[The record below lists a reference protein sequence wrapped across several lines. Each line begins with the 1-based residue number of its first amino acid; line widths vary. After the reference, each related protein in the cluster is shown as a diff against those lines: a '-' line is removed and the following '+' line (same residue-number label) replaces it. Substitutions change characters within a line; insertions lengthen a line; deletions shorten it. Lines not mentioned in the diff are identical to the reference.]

1 MRKRVFKK
9 LFTALL
15 TLSLLLNSASPI
27 LRISYAQESTPDAA
41 VTEETSQPAITEQQT
56 DQSTAENS
64 PEQEATVSETPTPEN
79 SPAET
84 ITPTLSPEPE
94 SATDTEVNNLSP
106 PPTDNSIQTLN
117 SLTQETSTTSEES
130 AQLVPAVWQT
140 EDGKATTIKNVVLD
154 QTYTAPQNDKV
165 KIVFTKL
172 PETSDKLS
180 IREIKLSA
188 DQQDELSALSDT
200 AYEFTSPMTDGTFE
214 YDLTLP
220 LPQNVN
226 KDEVAVK
233 SAESTDELGNAQTLS
248 ETKDVTTDAITIKSL
263 THFTVFVVVNPSPP
277 PTNQVGNIFDNDNGM
292 PTYVESDTWFASG
305 CTGYDGLTTRYA
317 PNGTGTS
324 IATWTF
330 NVPTTGRYQIY
341 VAWASHSNRGNA
353 VKYTVNSDD
362 VAEPV
367 SINQQSG
374 VASCGWSDFQLL
386 GAVHN
391 FTRGSNYTVVLS
403 NDTAGGNVSADAVKI
418 LSVDDPSVV
427 YVDNDWIG
435 TPNATDLGDG
445 KIFGYSAFSTIQAG
459 ITGVSSDG
467 TINVAAGTYAENVTI
482 NKSLTLMGA
491 GAATVIQVPG
501 ASPGIDILAGD
512 VTVRDLQVSSS
523 GDSAPYLIG
532 AAGTIDASD
541 LPLNGLTLL
550 NVIITGPGAS
560 ATFGTAQ
567 GFRAE
572 DITDL
577 TMTNVTISG
586 MRNHAMDILHS
597 STVAIDNANVTGV
610 DGSGTFGEGGTFAP
624 GPEAIRI
631 EDSNGVSVENST
643 IDGGFL
649 GINFA
654 YNPGTWD
661 DSGTQGT
668 ISSTTIDR
676 TWDAV
681 LLADKAQATVENN
694 TLRTSNTGVL
704 VGFYDTA
711 DGETPVSPAVTA
723 NISGNTITE
732 NARGIRV
739 LDTQSATTNINSN
752 SISGNSEFGVKNFDS
767 DDTLDATNNWWGNAS
782 GPLDDKG
789 LPGSPNYNNPLGTG
803 NAVSSYVDYKPWYKD
818 AAMTILSNTAPAVP
832 TLVSPTDG
840 AYVKPAGLILDW
852 SDVTDPSTPITYYY
866 KSSYSS
872 AVGSNNALT
881 SPIYTSGA
889 LTTSQIDASGS
900 ADHLYYWQVRACDG
914 LGNCSDWSGPWQVTV
929 DSVAPTLTQ
938 ITPVSNPTND
948 ATPNYIFSSDETGTI
963 SYGGDC
969 SSATTTAVTGNNTVT
984 FNALSDGTHS
994 NCTITVTDPAGNP
1007 SDPLSVS
1014 TFTVDTQAPVSSFSS
1029 PVDGSFWNT
1038 SIDIQGSSTDVPDTT
1053 VDYVRLFYRE
1063 SVEEDGDFVWIEI
1076 DTVENTEGDEPFNWN
1091 YSWEPAD
1098 GEGIYDIMAEATD
1111 TAGNTEESP
1120 VVEEVTYDVTEP
1132 SVTDISI
1139 SPDPTNHPPSILAL
1153 ATDLLSRIASAIFQV
1168 DDEAFSDPID
1178 LPALDGVFDSL
1189 SENLFIDED
1198 NTMPYP
1204 GEGLHT
1210 LYVGAYDFAGNFGYN
1225 FASFTVDTTAPTLES
1240 TETQDTNGNGKIDAI
1255 KLTFSENIDDSLLDS
1270 GNPDGWDIIDYDG
1283 EAIGT
1288 GEGENDSE
1296 LLLAFDEGESFDT
1309 GATPVVTYASSG
1321 GGGDP
1326 SSTHD
1331 AVGNEL
1337 ESYEASADD
1346 KALPVLLSAFTR
1358 DTDTNGQIDAI
1369 ELTFSE
1375 DIDDDMLDD
1384 SEFADGDG
1392 WDVDGYSDEVIGT
1405 GENEND
1411 NILLLTFSE
1420 SGNSDT
1426 GTTPNVS
1433 YTSSEDED
1441 TSTHDMVGNE
1451 LEDGEWFTSDGAP
1464 PLIPVADPPA
1474 GDYISD
1480 QSVTLTSSDD
1490 GGTGLEG
1497 IYYTTNGDTPDN
1509 SSTLHSGAITVDK
1522 DMTIKA
1528 IAYDNAGNPSDI
1540 LTAIY
1545 GIAPVISEESSS
1557 SIGSTTTTIT
1567 WTTDEPAT
1575 SRVIY
1580 DTVSHATAVSSGDL
1594 PFDKYGYAN
1603 TTDEFDTSPKVT
1615 PHSVDLTGLNP
1626 ETTYYYRTVSRA
1638 SPEKISDEKSFA
1650 TTVLL
1655 AEDVVPSG
1663 GTASTPSCGAVKP
1676 SGAPVLLSA
1685 VSNANN
1691 QVTLTWSKASD
1702 PVTYYLI
1709 TYGTSSGSQ
1718 TYGNPNVGGKDT
1730 TSYAV
1735 SGLSGDVT
1743 YYFKVRAGNDCM
1755 PGDFSNELSVF
1766 VPGPFI
1772 SGPAAGF
1779 APGVLGEATPSAELS
1794 PTSSPEKGVLGETP
1808 SEVTKGIQRNLALG
1822 FGLLVLGSLGLWFI
1836 IKLRKR
1842 NDENS

>member
-803 NAVSSYVDYKPWYKD
+803 NAVSSYVDYK
-818 AAMTILSNTAPAVP
+818 
-832 TLVSPTDG
+832 
-840 AYVKPAGLILDW
+840 
-852 SDVTDPSTPITYYY
+852 
-866 KSSYSS
+866 
-872 AVGSNNALT
+872 
-881 SPIYTSGA
+881 
-889 LTTSQIDASGS
+889 
-900 ADHLYYWQVRACDG
+900 
-914 LGNCSDWSGPWQVTV
+914 
-929 DSVAPTLTQ
+929 TQ
-938 ITPVSNPTND
+938 
-948 ATPNYIFSSDETGTI
+948 
-963 SYGGDC
+963 
-969 SSATTTAVTGNNTVT
+969 
-984 FNALSDGTHS
+984 
-994 NCTITVTDPAGNP
+994 
-1007 SDPLSVS
+1007 
-1014 TFTVDTQAPVSSFSS
+1014 Q
-1029 PVDGSFWNT
+1029 
-1038 SIDIQGSSTDVPDTT
+1038 
-1053 VDYVRLFYRE
+1053 
-1063 SVEEDGDFVWIEI
+1063 
-1076 DTVENTEGDEPFNWN
+1076 
-1091 YSWEPAD
+1091 
-1098 GEGIYDIMAEATD
+1098 
-1111 TAGNTEESP
+1111 
-1120 VVEEVTYDVTEP
+1120 
-1132 SVTDISI
+1132 
-1139 SPDPTNHPPSILAL
+1139 
-1153 ATDLLSRIASAIFQV
+1153 
-1168 DDEAFSDPID
+1168 
-1178 LPALDGVFDSL
+1178 
-1189 SENLFIDED
+1189 
-1198 NTMPYP
+1198 
-1204 GEGLHT
+1204 
-1210 LYVGAYDFAGNFGYN
+1210 
-1225 FASFTVDTTAPTLES
+1225 
-1240 TETQDTNGNGKIDAI
+1240 
-1255 KLTFSENIDDSLLDS
+1255 
-1270 GNPDGWDIIDYDG
+1270 
-1283 EAIGT
+1283 
-1288 GEGENDSE
+1288 
-1296 LLLAFDEGESFDT
+1296 
-1309 GATPVVTYASSG
+1309 
-1321 GGGDP
+1321 
-1326 SSTHD
+1326 
-1331 AVGNEL
+1331 
-1337 ESYEASADD
+1337 
-1346 KALPVLLSAFTR
+1346 
-1358 DTDTNGQIDAI
+1358 
-1369 ELTFSE
+1369 
-1375 DIDDDMLDD
+1375 
-1384 SEFADGDG
+1384 
-1392 WDVDGYSDEVIGT
+1392 
-1405 GENEND
+1405 
-1411 NILLLTFSE
+1411 
-1420 SGNSDT
+1420 
-1426 GTTPNVS
+1426 
-1433 YTSSEDED
+1433 
-1441 TSTHDMVGNE
+1441 
-1451 LEDGEWFTSDGAP
+1451 
-1464 PLIPVADPPA
+1464 
-1474 GDYISD
+1474 
-1480 QSVTLTSSDD
+1480 
-1490 GGTGLEG
+1490 
-1497 IYYTTNGDTPDN
+1497 
-1509 SSTLHSGAITVDK
+1509 
-1522 DMTIKA
+1522 
-1528 IAYDNAGNPSDI
+1528 
-1540 LTAIY
+1540 
-1545 GIAPVISEESSS
+1545 
-1557 SIGSTTTTIT
+1557 
-1567 WTTDEPAT
+1567 
-1575 SRVIY
+1575 
-1580 DTVSHATAVSSGDL
+1580 
-1594 PFDKYGYAN
+1594 
-1603 TTDEFDTSPKVT
+1603 
-1615 PHSVDLTGLNP
+1615 
-1626 ETTYYYRTVSRA
+1626 
-1638 SPEKISDEKSFA
+1638 
-1650 TTVLL
+1650 
-1655 AEDVVPSG
+1655 
-1663 GTASTPSCGAVKP
+1663 
-1676 SGAPVLLSA
+1676 
-1685 VSNANN
+1685 
-1691 QVTLTWSKASD
+1691 
-1702 PVTYYLI
+1702 
-1709 TYGTSSGSQ
+1709 
-1718 TYGNPNVGGKDT
+1718 
-1730 TSYAV
+1730 
-1735 SGLSGDVT
+1735 
-1743 YYFKVRAGNDCM
+1743 
-1755 PGDFSNELSVF
+1755 
-1766 VPGPFI
+1766 
-1772 SGPAAGF
+1772 
-1779 APGVLGEATPSAELS
+1779 
-1794 PTSSPEKGVLGETP
+1794 
-1808 SEVTKGIQRNLALG
+1808 
-1822 FGLLVLGSLGLWFI
+1822 
-1836 IKLRKR
+1836 
-1842 NDENS
+1842 

>member
-1 MRKRVFKK
+1 LRKRVFKK
-9 LFTALL
+9 LFAALL

-27 LRISYAQESTPDAA
+27 LRISYAQEATPDTA

-64 PEQEATVSETPTPEN
+64 PEQEATVSETPTPTDVPTE
-79 SPAET
+79 E
-84 ITPTLSPEPE
+84 ITPTPTKEVTP
-94 SATDTEVNNLSP
+94 TDTQPVDNLSP
-106 PPTDNSIQTLN
+106 PTDNPSATL
-117 SLTQETSTTSEES
+117 TTPSEWTFE
-130 AQLVPAVWQT
+130 
-140 EDGKATTIKNVVLD
+140 NVELNKEYVS
-154 QTYTAPQNDKV
+154 PQNSGV
-165 KIVFTKL
+165 KLTFTKL
-172 PETSDKLS
+172 PSPSGNIKIEEITLTEDQIKQTGSLSDKAYDITSDMK
-180 IREIKLSA
+180 
-188 DQQDELSALSDT
+188 
-200 AYEFTSPMTDGTFE
+200 DGTFS
-214 YDLTLP
+214 YNLSLP
-220 LPQNVN
+220 IPESS
-226 KDEVAVK
+226 KGKEVEVK
-233 SAESTDELGNAQTLS
+233 FAEELSNIDSAEKVENTLTKTDTS
-248 ETKDVTTDAITIKSL
+248 VSVTGLD
-263 THFTVFVVVNPSPP
+263 HFTIFVVVNPV
-277 PTNQVGNIFDNDNGM
+277 PTGAPCVSAG
-292 PTYVESDTWFASG
+292 AS
-305 CTGYDGLTTRYA
+305 T
-317 PNGTGTS
+317 GTGCYSTIQEAINAASNGDTINVTAGTYDEQIVIDGKDITLQGAGDTTVIQPSAPTILTS
-324 IATWTF
+324 TYLFPAGNFWGGATTSTIVLVKNAGAVTLKDF
-330 NVPTTGRYQIY
+330 KVDGINVSSLPTTGSPSRL
-341 VAWASHSNRGNA
+341 V
-353 VKYTVNSDD
+353 
-362 VAEPV
+362 
-367 SINQQSG
+367 G
-374 VASCGWSDFQLL
+374 VL
-386 GAVHN
+386 
-391 FTRGSNYTVVLS
+391 Y
-403 NDTAGGNVSADAVKI
+403 
-418 LSVDDPSVV
+418 
-427 YVDNDWIG
+427 
-435 TPNATDLGDG
+435 
-445 KIFGYSAFSTIQAG
+445 
-459 ITGVSSDG
+459 GVSSGIID
-467 TINVAAGTYAENVTI
+467 NVTVNNIKTTGYADRTYGIQVSGASTGTYSVEVKNSHVNDWARNGIVADGLNLTANI
-482 NKSLTLMGA
+482 NHNTL
-491 GAATVIQVPG
+491 V
-501 ASPGIDILAGD
+501 
-512 VTVRDLQVSSS
+512 
-523 GDSAPYLIG
+523 
-532 AAGTIDASD
+532 
-541 LPLNGLTLL
+541 
-550 NVIITGPGAS
+550 GPG
-560 ATFGTAQ
+560 
-567 GFRAE
+567 
-572 DITDL
+572 
-577 TMTNVTISG
+577 TISG
-586 MRNHAMDILHS
+586 QVPNGILFIGGAS
-597 STVAIDNANVTGV
+597 GNATSNAISGMHYNADPVSRSAGILVYGATTAGIV
-610 DGSGTFGEGGTFAP
+610 
-624 GPEAIRI
+624 I
-631 EDSNGVSVENST
+631 DSNDVSDT
-643 IDGGFL
+643 DDGIDL
-649 GINFA
+649 SA
-654 YNPGTWD
+654 
-661 DSGTQGT
+661 
-668 ISSTTIDR
+668 SSHN
-676 TWDAV
+676 
-681 LLADKAQATVENN
+681 ATVSTNNLHNNLEVGIQLEN
-694 TLRTSNTGVL
+694 G
-704 VGFYDTA
+704 TA
-711 DGETPVSPAVTA
+711 DNSIT
-723 NISGNTITE
+723 GNTIVNNTM
-732 NARGIRV
+732 AGIRFGGAGDPIPAEA
-739 LDTQSATTNINSN
+739 DTPPGA
-752 SISGNSEFGVKNFDS
+752 GNVANNNTITGNGKGVVNY
-767 DDTLDATNNWWGNAS
+767 DTDLEQIFDATNNWWGNAS

-1063 SVEEDGDFVWIEI
+1063 SVEEDEDFVWIEI

-1309 GATPVVTYASSG
+1309 GATPVVTYTPFSG
-1321 GGGDP
+1321 GGGP
-1326 SSTHD
+1326 RSTHD

-1580 DTVSHATAVSSGDL
+1580 DTVSHTTAVSSGETPL
-1594 PFDKYGYAN
+1594 DKYGYPS

-1615 PHSVDLTGLNP
+1615 SHSVDLTGLNP

-1730 TSYAV
+1730 TSYTV